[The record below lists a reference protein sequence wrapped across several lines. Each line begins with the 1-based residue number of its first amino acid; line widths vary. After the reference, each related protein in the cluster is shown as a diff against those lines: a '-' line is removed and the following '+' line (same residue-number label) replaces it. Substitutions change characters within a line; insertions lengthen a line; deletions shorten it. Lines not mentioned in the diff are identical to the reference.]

1 MKISKV
7 QALTILVVLL
17 LLVNLVT
24 LAGVWKYVLANE
36 HHGPPPPHSPGA
48 FLIEKLN
55 LNEEQ
60 VKLFDGLREEH
71 FSQMKALQEHIKVE
85 KEALYDVL
93 QDPNADS
100 AKSTKH
106 MQTIMR
112 YEEQLERITFEH
124 FKQVRAICNPQQ
136 QQHFDVI
143 IDEVIRMMNRQPRKG
158 PPPPLHP

>member
-7 QALTILVVLL
+7 KALTILVVLL

-24 LAGVWKYVLANE
+24 LAGVWKYVLVKD

-48 FLIEKLN
+48 FLIEKLK

-60 VKLFDGLREEH
+60 VHVFDGLREEH
-71 FSQMKALQEHIKVE
+71 FSQMKLLQEHIRHE

-93 QDPNADS
+93 QDPNEDS
-100 AKSTKH
+100 VKSTKH
-106 MQTIMR
+106 MQAIMR
-112 YEEQLERITFEH
+112 DEEQLERITFEH
-124 FKQVRAICNPQQ
+124 FKKVRAICDPEQ